1 VGEPPADGWHR
12 LRPSRLIAATLALV
26 LAAVLALLA
35 ADVRA
40 WRDTMRADDLGFR
53 LSASSRSDWDTSSL
67 LPSGVSRAVLDV
79 DDDRALRRGVAAFRA
94 ADRARGF
101 ARPRVRGAA
110 EAALAE
116 VAAAGGTPAQA
127 SQAFDLLGIL
137 AFSDS
142 TSGRRATPVERS
154 LAAFENAV
162 RRDPDNTAAKYN
174 LELLLRALE
183 ADGERRGPNPAPGPR
198 GSSRRGAGTG
208 TPGQGY

>member
-1 VGEPPADGWHR
+1 VRA
-12 LRPSRLIAATLALV
+12 SRLIAAALAVV
-26 LAAVLALLA
+26 LAGVLALLA

-40 WRDTMRADDLGFR
+40 WGDTMRADDLRFR
-53 LSASSRSDWDTSSL
+53 LSASRSDWDTSSL

-116 VAAAGGTPAQA
+116 VAAGGGAPAQA

-142 TSGRRATPVERS
+142 TSSRRATPVERS

-162 RRDPDNTAAKYN
+162 RRDPDNIAAKYN
-174 LELLLRALE
+174 LELLLRVLE

-198 GSSRRGAGTG
+198 GAGGRGAGTG

>member
-1 VGEPPADGWHR
+1 V
-12 LRPSRLIAATLALV
+12 IAAALALV
-26 LAAVLALLA
+26 LAAILALLA

-40 WRDTMRADDLGFR
+40 WRDTMRADDLRFR
-53 LSASSRSDWDTSSL
+53 VSGPSEADWNTSTL
-67 LPSGVSRAVLDV
+67 LPPRVSRATLDV
-79 DDDRALRRGVAAFRA
+79 DDDRALSRGVAAFRA

-116 VAAAGGTPAQA
+116 VAAGADAPGHA

-174 LELLLRALE
+174 LELLLRLLE
-183 ADGERRGPNPAPGPR
+183 AEGERRGPNPTPGPR
-198 GSSRRGAGTG
+198 GSGRRGAGTG